1 MRVNRQEAPIRA
13 CRSRA
18 SEDDLRSA
26 RRMPIIGRMT
36 EFYAGRRYTALTG
49 AAGEYYV
56 AAELSRRGWAA
67 SITPKGVE
75 RNDVLAQHLD
85 TQAVV
90 VMQVKTSAVGRS
102 FRLSEKN
109 ERPTSLPTSGT
120 RSFVSAIATS
130 ARLSI
135 SCPATRLPRTC
146 TSTIGSGSPRLVET
160 GNPTRTRRC
169 GQCVPRTSRLIA
181 KAGTVSSSEPLT
193 CRTSCPSGST
203 PASAGTRSPMTTL
216 PSWCPNGESRRA
228 TSTRSASERGRRP
241 CRCWTRGHARAR
253 AWVPGFVEEQHC
265 EQRSRVRLRC
275 GAAEALALDQQQ
287 PIARIAPRRDTAR
300 ARATRSPIMTAA
312 GQRLTRAPGAG
323 DGGAARCG
331 RRATTGSGGTPG
343 RAPLWRGA
351 GALRLLRRRAIVGV
365 GTAPPPHL

>member
-109 ERPTSLPTSGT
+109 ERPTS
-120 RSFVSAIATS
+120 ATNEWY
-130 ARLSI
+130 ALVRLSD
-135 SCPATRLPRTC
+135 RDER
-146 TSTIGSGSPRLVET
+146 
-160 GNPTRTRRC
+160 PTFY
-169 GQCVPRTSRLIA
+169 L
-181 KAGTVSSSEPLT
+181 
-193 CRTSCPSGST
+193 
-203 PASAGTRSPMTTL
+203 
-216 PSWCPNGESRRA
+216 
-228 TSTRSASERGRRP
+228 
-241 CRCWTRGHARAR
+241 
-253 AWVPGFVEEQHC
+253 VPGNTIAAYLYVDH
-265 EQRSRVRLRC
+265 RLWL
-275 GAAEALALDQQQ
+275 AAPGRNGQ
-287 PIARIAPRRDTAR
+287 PHKDTAMR
-300 ARATRSPIMTAA
+300 AVRSEDIEAYRE
-312 GQRLTRAPGAG
+312 GW
-323 DGGAARCG
+323 D
-331 RRATTGSGGTPG
+331 
-343 RAPLWRGA
+343 
-351 GALRLLRRRAIVGV
+351 RLLKRTTHVPYFLPERIYAGLRRHPLPDDHPPIVV
-365 GTAPPPHL
+365 PKRRIS